1 MEVNEMKI
9 TRKNIVSKV
18 SEKQNGMY
26 SLKELDS
33 IISDCLESIGE
44 YLEEGE
50 TVDLTGFG
58 KFEITERSEHQGI
71 NPATKEKIMIPA
83 TKNVKFRPSKSL
95 KERVKK

>member
-1 MEVNEMKI
+1 MKI

-50 TVDLTGFG
+50 T
-58 KFEITERSEHQGI
+58 FEITERSEHQGI